1 VIRAQAILM
10 KAVLPLVAGILLSL
24 AGLASPLSAAT
35 VTVYTLSDVVGSVTL
50 GGTITTDGTL
60 GVLTDSNITD
70 FDVTFTVI
78 GTTHITKST
87 NQVSPFINGI
97 NGTAVTATSGGLFF
111 NYSGS
116 GFISIFEQN
125 NANWFMCASAG
136 CTPHDEWF
144 LNVFNV
150 ANGSGKL
157 LNQSGIVQIA
167 VGPGD
172 PTGST
177 PLPAALPLFATG
189 LGALGLLGWT
199 RKRKQTATLPA

>member
-1 VIRAQAILM
+1 M
-10 KAVLPLVAGILLSL
+10 KSFLAPVAGIFLSL
-24 AGLASPLSAAT
+24 AGSPSPLPAAT
-35 VTVYTLSDVVGSVTL
+35 VTVYTLNDVVGSVTL

-60 GVLTDSNITD
+60 GALNESNITD

-87 NQVSPFINGI
+87 NQQSPFLT
-97 NGTAVTATSGGLFF
+97 GTALTATSGGLFF
-111 NYSGS
+111 NFSGS
-116 GFISIFEQN
+116 GMISIFQQN
-125 NANWFMCASAG
+125 NANWFMCASAL
-136 CTPHDEWF
+136 CTPHGDWF

-157 LNQSGIVQIA
+157 LDQSDIVEIA

-189 LGALGLLGWT
+189 LGALGLLGWRRRRRLQWHQLHHRT
-199 RKRKQTATLPA
+199 